1 MLPLISLRNSDR
13 TDHID
18 AFRSIVGEGWESP
31 GNIETWLRRC
41 ALDAIVGNRTETD
54 GHLIITREGLYK

>member
-1 MLPLISLRNSDR
+1 MPVLISLRNFGWSG
-13 TDHID
+13 HID
-18 AFRSIVGEGWESP
+18 VFRSIVGEGRESP
-31 GNIETWLRRC
+31 GNIEAWLRRC